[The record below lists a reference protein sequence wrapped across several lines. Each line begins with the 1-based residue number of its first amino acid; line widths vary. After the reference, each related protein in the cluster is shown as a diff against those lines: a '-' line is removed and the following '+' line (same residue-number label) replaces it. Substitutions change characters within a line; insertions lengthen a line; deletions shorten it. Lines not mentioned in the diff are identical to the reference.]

1 MSDNPSTL
9 EQKNLAELLM
19 QISNSDPQRF
29 FLMKN
34 EILKIYD
41 SLDDLGD
48 KIMEIKDEI
57 ADIKANADSVLSHL
71 EDQESTLSMLIEK
84 IEPLKN
90 QMWNLTSQGE
100 F

>member
-1 MSDNPSTL
+1 MSDNPNTL
-9 EQKNLAELLM
+9 GQKNLAELLM
-19 QISNSDPQRF
+19 QISNADPQRF

-41 SLDDLGD
+41 SLDNLGD

-57 ADIKANADSVLSHL
+57 ADIKANVDSALSPL
-71 EDQESTLSMLIEK
+71 EDQEAILSMLIEK

-90 QMWNLTSQGE
+90 QMWNLSLNGR
-100 F
+100 